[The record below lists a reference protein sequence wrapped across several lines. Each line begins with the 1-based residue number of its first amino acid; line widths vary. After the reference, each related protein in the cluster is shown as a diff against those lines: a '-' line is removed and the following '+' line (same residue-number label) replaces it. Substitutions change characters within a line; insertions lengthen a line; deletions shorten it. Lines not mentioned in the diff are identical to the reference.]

1 MSDFNI
7 GQRIK
12 KIYPYQI
19 FESYDP
25 IGEPLDCH
33 WAMGCRKVT
42 EGQSQYFNG
51 ETFNVAD
58 GEGYIDIEILAIV
71 YMPRKIK
78 KRVLYKFDQIL
89 PDETIRKSSKIYTV
103 SIDVFKNLIEGQ
115 AYRHEY
121 TVVDDD

>member
-1 MSDFNI
+1 MDDFNI

-12 KIYPYQI
+12 KIYPYQL
-19 FESYDP
+19 FESYAFD
-25 IGEPLDCH
+25 GEPLDCS
-33 WAMGCRKVT
+33 WGMGCRKVI

-51 ETFNVAD
+51 ELFFVSD

-89 PDETIRKSSKIYTV
+89 PDGTIRKSSKVYTV
-103 SIDVFKNLIEGQ
+103 SIDVFKNLVEGQ

-121 TVVDDD
+121 TVEE